1 MESVM
6 ERSEAPTQSARVPPI
21 GQLLVVG
28 EYIVPQD
35 LEFALEHQRHSKERI
50 GEILVRMGAL
60 DRKDLD
66 MVVSMQRV
74 LITR

>member
-6 ERSEAPTQSARVPPI
+6 GISETRTSSVMVLPI

-35 LEFALEHQRHSKERI
+35 LAFALEHQRHSKEPI

-66 MVVSMQRV
+66 IVLSMQKV

>member
-1 MESVM
+1 MEGVM
-6 ERSEAPTQSARVPPI
+6 ERSETRASSAMVPPI

-35 LEFALEHQRHSKERI
+35 LAFALEHQQHSKERI

-60 DRKDLD
+60 DPKDLD
-66 MVVSMQRV
+66 IVLSMQKV
-74 LITR
+74 LISR